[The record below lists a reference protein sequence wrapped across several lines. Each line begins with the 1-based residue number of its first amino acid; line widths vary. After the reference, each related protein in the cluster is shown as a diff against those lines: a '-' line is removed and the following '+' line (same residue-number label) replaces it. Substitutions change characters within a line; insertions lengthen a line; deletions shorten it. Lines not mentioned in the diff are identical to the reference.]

1 MSQQVRAISMKSD
14 DLSLTPK
21 IHMMGEQTQ
30 VVPDL
35 YIYTMLS
42 PTYTIVKFFKE
53 PHWTDLHI
61 PEGERVL
68 PLPGSPHVYAQASSA
83 EVVILYLTR
92 ADGFHTSGRYTL
104 PIRKQTKRW

>member
-53 PHWTDLHI
+53 SHWTDLHI
-61 PEGERVL
+61 PEGESCLSLVRPMFMLRPVL
-68 PLPGSPHVYAQASSA
+68 LKW
-83 EVVILYLTR
+83 LYCT
-92 ADGFHTSGRYTL
+92 
-104 PIRKQTKRW
+104 